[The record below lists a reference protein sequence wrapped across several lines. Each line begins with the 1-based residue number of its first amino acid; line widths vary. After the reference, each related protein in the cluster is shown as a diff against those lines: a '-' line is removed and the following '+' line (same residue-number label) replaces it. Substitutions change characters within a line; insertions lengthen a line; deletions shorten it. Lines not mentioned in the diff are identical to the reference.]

1 MTQFDM
7 FAAPPALPP
16 MPAPVAV
23 GEVIYTIVPKGARLA
38 INWQCGEQHG
48 VIGGLYDSEAE
59 AQSCITFRQ
68 ELRAQG
74 IRDPRSWM
82 RTPPEGPRP

>member
-1 MTQFDM
+1 MLEQFDM
-7 FAAPPALPP
+7 FAATPVPPPADI
-16 MPAPVAV
+16 AD
-23 GEVIYTIVPKGARLA
+23 GELVYSIVPKGDRLA
-38 INWQCGEQHG
+38 INWQCGEHLG

-59 AQSCITFRQ
+59 AKRAIAFRR

-82 RTPPEGPRP
+82 RTPPEGSRP